1 MMPLDDYDL
10 YFLVGSEF
18 RLSIFGN
25 EDLIKYDAH
34 DGLAEEIKNFD
45 DLIVGEFEDNYEN
58 LPIKTFLGKKP
69 YFSSY
74 FICIFQV
81 INSWAKFAMKNM
93 NLSLLPTMTHLLI
106 GQNWMNLWLL
116 KISVN
121 QQPIE

>member
-25 EDLIKYDAH
+25 EDNLIKYDAH

-58 LPIKTFLGKKP
+58 LPIKTFLGEEP
-69 YFSSY
+69 YFSNIFYLHFLGYKFLSEVCNRKY
-74 FICIFQV
+74 EFVTFTDDDTFIDW
-81 INSWAKFAMKNM
+81 SKFNEF
-93 NLSLLPTMTHLLI
+93 MTLED
-106 GQNWMNLWLL
+106 
-116 KISVN
+116 IS
-121 QQPIE
+121 QPATY